1 MMMEVAGKP
10 RENVS
15 YPQTHSHTI
24 TFDTGDRGRSDENQM
39 YSPLRYFYIQNYISR
54 VTIFL
59 LVVLRLN
66 LDFCVLNMQ
75 MCGSIFCLRDRAKLL
90 NFSYV
95 SKIYSLT

>member
-10 RENVS
+10 REKVS

-54 VTIFL
+54 VVRIDWIIL
-59 LVVLRLN
+59 
-66 LDFCVLNMQ
+66 C
-75 MCGSIFCLRDRAKLL
+75 
-90 NFSYV
+90 
-95 SKIYSLT
+95 